1 MWRTSCELFN
11 LSCSVLNQLHLNCFE
26 NDMNASANNAFRES
40 LFWNEWMN
48 ELVDGQ
54 RANSFWA
61 ATKTGSKGMHT
72 RWIFNIVY
80 FHCCYLAY
88 AENAD
93 ARGVTYF
100 KSSSELPDHPF
111 TVQRT
116 AILSSLFNSVYAKR
130 WNSKQYRAEL
140 SWYGTI
146 AATHTWPRPKWYAW
160 CSGALVSSIFSTWFG
175 VEKSWRSRLECDWNE
190 EQRESD
196 WNKMKWK
203 KRYEMSSFCS
213 LLFCM
218 PQYLIFQSVQ
228 WMVFAQ
234 LHAKKIFVGRVVVRK
249 KATRGNKDSQM
260 CCLIAFFT
268 HIFPS

>member
-1 MWRTSCELFN
+1 MLLRIKYKTFERPPLNRFRCTQRTRTIVVLVLCTALTFRCILFDFGWKNEFFALSFAKGCLSGWKWKIWKTSCELFN

-26 NDMNASANNAFRES
+26 NDTNASANNAFQES

-61 ATKTGSKGMHT
+61 ATKTGSKWMHT

-100 KSSSELPDHPF
+100 KLSSALPDHPF

-116 AILSSLFNSVYAKR
+116 AILSSLSNSVYAKR

-140 SWYGTI
+140 SWADTE
-146 AATHTWPRPKWYAW
+146 W
-160 CSGALVSSIFSTWFG
+160 
-175 VEKSWRSRLECDWNE
+175 
-190 EQRESD
+190 
-196 WNKMKWK
+196 
-203 KRYEMSSFCS
+203 
-213 LLFCM
+213 
-218 PQYLIFQSVQ
+218 
-228 WMVFAQ
+228 
-234 LHAKKIFVGRVVVRK
+234 
-249 KATRGNKDSQM
+249 
-260 CCLIAFFT
+260 
-268 HIFPS
+268 